1 MAAGGGTVMLYM
13 SRVFDDKSRRKYGLV
28 SNYIYNMKA
37 AKEWDRKLFWG
48 EVLLVVPTVAAS
60 LLGIWLPSKLVA
72 DLSGGMEIKQLVL
85 ELALIA
91 AAMWICNSA
100 SNMMMEYCEMEGHFI
115 NTFYAK
121 KYAKKIM
128 DVDYDYLEDEG
139 YQKIYG
145 NAWRVARYGQGVAS
159 AVMTFSGFLSCS
171 VGVVIYG
178 ILLGKKS
185 ILLLLVIAASLGASL
200 WLLSIARKKHAQY
213 YEQLQLSARKEGYIT
228 AQASDSAAGKDIR
241 IYHLMDWFLQK
252 YDESLEEMGRIY
264 GVIHDWYLFRN
275 ISHAFLQLLM
285 DGTAFGLLVYMLAE
299 GEITASEF
307 VFYIGLV
314 SGFSIYFEGA
324 LRQIMGFS
332 NTSASISYMREFLE
346 TEDGWNRG
354 EGVGPKTMEQ
364 LKKHAVKL
372 ELRNVSFTYP
382 GSEKPALK
390 NINMVIRPGEK
401 VALIGLNGA
410 GKTTLVKLICGFYH
424 PVEGEILLND
434 IPISHFNREEWYSLI
449 AVLFQDSTL
458 PALTLD
464 ENLTG
469 QEPEEIDRKR
479 LEEALKLSGFWE
491 VYEKLPDKG
500 KSLLVR
506 EINEGSTDFSGG
518 EKQKM
523 LFARTLYMNTP
534 LVILDEP
541 TAALDPI
548 AENELYLNYGKAMEN
563 KTGIYISHR
572 LSSTRFC
579 DRILLLEHGEI
590 IEEGTHESLLAAKTR
605 YAELFEVQSQYY
617 KEEDERKRK
626 SELMGDAYQA
636 KAGEE
641 RGVFDE

>member
-1 MAAGGGTVMLYM
+1 MLYM
-13 SRVFDDKSRRKYGLV
+13 GKVFDDKSRRKYGLV

-48 EVLLVVPTVAAS
+48 EILLVVPTVAAS

-72 DLSGGMEIKQLVL
+72 DLSGGMEIPQLVL
-85 ELALIA
+85 ELSLIA
-91 AAMWICNSA
+91 AAMWVCNSA
-100 SNMMMEYCEMEGHFI
+100 ANMMTEYCEMEGQFI
-115 NTFYAK
+115 NTFYAQ

-171 VGVVIYG
+171 AGVVIYG
-178 ILLGKKS
+178 VMIGKKS
-185 ILLLLVIAASLGASL
+185 VLLLFVIAASLGASL

-241 IYHLMDWFLQK
+241 IYHLMDWFLKK

-285 DGTAFGLLVYMLAE
+285 DGTAFGLLVYMLAN
-299 GEITASEF
+299 GKITASEF

-364 LKKHAVKL
+364 LKNHAIKL
-372 ELRNVSFTYP
+372 ELRDVSFTYP
-382 GSEKPALK
+382 GSGKPALR
-390 NINMVIRPGEK
+390 NINMVIQPGEK
-401 VALIGLNGA
+401 IALIGLNGA

-424 PVEGEILLND
+424 PTEGEILLND
-434 IPISHFNREEWYSLI
+434 IPIWQFNREEWYSLI

-479 LEEALKLSGFWE
+479 LEKALRLSGFWE

-500 KSLLVR
+500 KTLLVR

-626 SELMGDAYQA
+626 SELMGDTYQVNT
-636 KAGEE
+636 GEE

>member
-1 MAAGGGTVMLYM
+1 MLYM
-13 SRVFDDKSRRKYGLV
+13 GKVFDDKSRRKYGLV

-48 EVLLVVPTVAAS
+48 EILLVVPTVAAS

-72 DLSGGMEIKQLVL
+72 DLSGGMEIPQLVL

-91 AAMWICNSA
+91 AAMWVCNSA
-100 SNMMMEYCEMEGHFI
+100 ANMMTEYCDMEGQFI
-115 NTFYAK
+115 NTFYTQ

-159 AVMTFSGFLSCS
+159 AVMTFSGFLACS
-171 VGVVIYG
+171 AGVVIYG
-178 ILLGKKS
+178 VMIGKKS
-185 ILLLLVIAASLGASL
+185 VLLLFVIAASLGASL

-241 IYHLMDWFLQK
+241 IYHLMDWFLKK

-285 DGTAFGLLVYMLAE
+285 DGTAFGLLVYMLAN
-299 GEITASEF
+299 GKITASEF

-354 EGVGPKTMEQ
+354 EGVGLKTMEQ
-364 LKKHAVKL
+364 LKKHAIKL
-372 ELRNVSFTYP
+372 ELRDVSFTYP
-382 GSEKPALK
+382 GSGKPALR
-390 NINMVIRPGEK
+390 NINMVIQPGEK
-401 VALIGLNGA
+401 IALIGLNGA

-424 PVEGEILLND
+424 PTEGEILLND
-434 IPISHFNREEWYSLI
+434 IPIWQFNREEWYSLI

-469 QEPEEIDRKR
+469 QEPEEIDRRR
-479 LEEALKLSGFWE
+479 LEKALRLSGFWE

-500 KSLLVR
+500 KTLLVR

-626 SELMGDAYQA
+626 SELMGDTYQVN
-636 KAGEE
+636 AGEE

>member
-1 MAAGGGTVMLYM
+1 MLYM
-13 SRVFDDKSRRKYGLV
+13 SKVFDDKSRRKYGLV

-48 EVLLVVPTVAAS
+48 EILLVVPTVAAS
-60 LLGIWLPSKLVA
+60 LLGTWLPSKLVA
-72 DLSGGMEIKQLVL
+72 DLSGGMEIPQLIM

-91 AAMWICNSA
+91 AAMWICNA
-100 SNMMMEYCEMEGHFI
+100 AANMMVEYCEMEGQFI

-128 DVDYDYLEDEG
+128 DVDYDYLEDEE

-159 AVMTFSGFLSCS
+159 AVMTFSGFLSSS
-171 VGVVIYG
+171 VGVVLYG
-178 ILLGKKS
+178 ILLGRKS
-185 ILLLLVIAASLGASL
+185 ILLLLVIAASLSVSL
-200 WLLSIARKKHAQY
+200 WLLSFVRKKHAEY

-228 AQASDSAAGKDIR
+228 AQATNSAAGKDIR
-241 IYHLMDWFLQK
+241 IYHLMDWFLGK
-252 YDESLEEMGRIY
+252 YDASLKEMGRIY
-264 GVIHDWYLFRN
+264 GIIHDWYLFRN

-285 DGTAFGLLVYMLAE
+285 DGMAFGLLVYMLAN

-324 LRQIMGFS
+324 LRQIMSFS

-354 EGVGPKTMEQ
+354 EGIGQETMEQ
-364 LKKHAVKL
+364 LKQHAVKL

-382 GSEKPALK
+382 GSSKPVLK
-390 NINMVIRPGEK
+390 NINMVIQPGEK
-401 VALIGLNGA
+401 IALIGLNGA

-424 PVEGEILLND
+424 PTEGEILLND
-434 IPISHFNREEWYSLI
+434 IPIEQFNREEWYSLI

-469 QEPEEIDRKR
+469 QEPDKMDWER
-479 LEEALKLSGFWE
+479 LESALKLSGFRE
-491 VYEKLPDKG
+491 VYEKLPEQG
-500 KSLLVR
+500 RTLLVR

-523 LFARTLYMNTP
+523 LFARTLYLNTP

-548 AENELYLNYGKAMEN
+548 AENELYLNYGKSMEN

-590 IEEGTHESLLAAKTR
+590 IEEGTHESLLAGKGR

-617 KEEDERKRK
+617 RDEDERKRK
-626 SELMGDAYQA
+626 SELMGDTYEM
-636 KAGEE
+636 KSGKE

>member
-1 MAAGGGTVMLYM
+1 MLYM
-13 SRVFDDKSRRKYGLV
+13 GKVFDDKSRRKYGLV

-48 EVLLVVPTVAAS
+48 EILLVVPTVAAS

-72 DLSGGMEIKQLVL
+72 DLSGGMEIPQLVL

-91 AAMWICNSA
+91 AAMWVCNSA
-100 SNMMMEYCEMEGHFI
+100 ANMMTEYCDMEGQFI
-115 NTFYAK
+115 NTFYTQ
-121 KYAKKIM
+121 KYTKKIM

-171 VGVVIYG
+171 AGVVIYG
-178 ILLGKKS
+178 VMIGKKS
-185 ILLLLVIAASLGASL
+185 VLLLFVIAASLGASL

-241 IYHLMDWFLQK
+241 IYHLMDWFLKK

-285 DGTAFGLLVYMLAE
+285 DGTAFGLLVYMLAN
-299 GEITASEF
+299 GKITASEF

-354 EGVGPKTMEQ
+354 EGVGLKTMEQ
-364 LKKHAVKL
+364 LKKHAIKL
-372 ELRNVSFTYP
+372 ELRDVSFTYP
-382 GSEKPALK
+382 GSGKPALR
-390 NINMVIRPGEK
+390 NINMVIQPGEK
-401 VALIGLNGA
+401 IALIGLNGA

-424 PVEGEILLND
+424 PTEGEILLND
-434 IPISHFNREEWYSLI
+434 IPIWQFNREEWYSLI

-469 QEPEEIDRKR
+469 QEPEEIDRRR
-479 LEEALKLSGFWE
+479 LEKALRLSGFWE

-500 KSLLVR
+500 KTLLVR

-626 SELMGDAYQA
+626 SELMGDTYQVN
-636 KAGEE
+636 AGEE